1 MQLLTE
7 AILNVEQSLDNNCI
21 GYDEEDD
28 CDYDY
33 DYEEEQYM

>member
-7 AILNVEQSLDNNCI
+7 AILNVEQSLDNNSI

-28 CDYDY
+28 YDYDY